1 MSKFKLTGIL
11 FLLMIAAFHSQAQSS
26 QNKAIEKLVSES
38 KNWFEGFQQNVGANE
53 FSYHSFRADVGKS
66 LITRCTDGQMVIEW
80 KTQAIPAGFDQSE
93 AGFLWIAALD
103 LTKEALTF
111 DVFFN
116 GQKRFEINTSEQKN
130 WQLKTEDGAR
140 LSFVTVETDQNGDA
154 HGYMSMVV
162 PQNWLMKGQAQN
174 IKIVGRT
181 NRDNTWLIVYQ
192 ANDAL
197 DYLQKSTEYEVW
209 ANLSIEKTSR
219 DLQCRLTASKTL
231 AGIDLTYTSSGKTKS
246 LKLQSENDQ
255 AIGTFT
261 LPLSAFNKS
270 FTLKDSKGEII
281 AVEQLGVEN
290 KITRLQNKSV
300 LFMES
305 HSENGIIK
313 LQANRIYEP
322 KTVSGLVTLSNS
334 ILSKGQI
341 YLMNSSH
348 QDIAWMDSPEK
359 CVIERDTMLITPL
372 LKMGATDKNYR
383 FDLEDGLMLREYITR
398 HPDKKQLVKEMLNDG
413 RISCGSTYIQP
424 YEEMYS
430 GESLVRQF
438 YLGAKWLQQ
447 EFGYNATVYWN
458 EDVPG
463 RTLQM
468 AQIMRKAG
476 TKYLS
481 ISRQER
487 GLFNWQ
493 SPDGSFV
500 TVFSPGH
507 YGDAFGPLQK
517 KFNETSQYLATSSM
531 DWKKFYTPKTATP
544 IIPVLSDNDMSP
556 AKDYSSLILGWNGI
570 RELQD
575 EKGNPVAVKLPP
587 IKVTTAP
594 EFFDALTAQNP
605 QLLTILGERPDVWLY
620 IHGPSHQKA
629 IKASREADILL
640 PVAEKLATINSVIDG
655 SFKNYPEAQLK
666 KAWEAKIYPDHGWG
680 GKHGDIT
687 DALFLSKYEFSKA
700 EASRII
706 VENLAQLATKVITH
720 TEKGRPLVVFNSMN
734 AQRNDPVSVEV
745 NFSFNEAFGVELSN
759 TAGKRIDAQLSQTE
773 NYANGS
779 IKRAFLCFIAE
790 QVPAI
795 GYTTYYLKASD
806 KKSAEAKSAFTK
818 SVENQF
824 YQLKFGNGGLSSIF
838 DKTLNQEL
846 IDSTKFKAGEVFTL
860 RSFGNGAGE
869 FTDIQKTDME
879 GFDQTGKY
887 PTKWEV
893 EEDGPVFTVYK
904 YRQHIRYA
912 DIEQR
917 IKVYR
922 QIRKIDFE
930 PSALNWE
937 GVLYR
942 EFRMAMPLN
951 MTDGQVAY
959 EVPFGV
965 VEVGKDEIKG
975 AAGERYQ
982 TICKDMHPRGIENWI
997 GASNANYG
1005 VTLSSSVAVADWIDP
1020 TTNPLKN
1027 QMLQPILLASR
1038 KSCHWEGNDY
1048 LQPGDHTFRFSFTS
1062 HPSGWAHGNSFG
1074 REANEQ
1080 LLPVWADQHLSTASL
1095 PESLSFFSTDQD
1107 QVLVSTIKKCE
1118 DGDGLIIRLI
1128 DLEGKD
1134 KDVKLSCFK
1143 NIAKATQTNLIEN
1156 PEKGLPV
1163 KGNSSSFQLGHHAI
1177 ETFNIETSK

>member
-1 MSKFKLTGIL
+1 MVV
-11 FLLMIAAFHSQAQSS
+11 AFQVKAQDPKSR
-26 QNKAIEKLVSES
+26 AIEKLVTES

-53 FSYHSFRADVGKS
+53 FSYHSFRSDVGKS
-66 LITRCTDGQMVIEW
+66 LLTRCTDGTMAIEW
-80 KTQAIPAGFDQSE
+80 KTQAVPSGYNQPE

-103 LTKEALTF
+103 LTKQPLAF
-111 DVFFN
+111 DVYLN
-116 GQKRFEINTSEQKN
+116 GQKRFEITSSEQKN
-130 WQLKTEDGAR
+130 WQLSAADGGR
-140 LSFVTVETDQNGDA
+140 LSFTTVETDQTGDA
-154 HGYMSMVV
+154 HGYMSLVA
-162 PQNWLMKGQAQN
+162 PQSWLIKGQGQT
-174 IKIVGRT
+174 IKIAGRAS
-181 NRDNTWLIVYQ
+181 NDNTWIIVYQ

-197 DYLQKSTEYEVW
+197 DYLQKSTLYELW
-209 ANLSIEKTSR
+209 GTLSIEKTNR
-219 DLQCRLTASKTL
+219 DLQCSLNASKSL

-246 LKLQSENDQ
+246 LKLQNENEQ

-261 LPLSAFNKS
+261 LPLSALNHPFIM
-270 FTLKDSKGEII
+270 KDPKGEIF
-281 AVEQLGVEN
+281 VVKQLGA
-290 KITRLQNKSV
+290 KSKTTRLQNKSV

-305 HSENGIIK
+305 SDQNGKIQ
-313 LQANRIYEP
+313 LNSTRHYEP
-322 KTVSGLVTLSNS
+322 KTVSGLFSLSNS
-334 ILSKGQI
+334 SLSKGQI

-372 LKMGATDKNYR
+372 LKMGANDKNYR
-383 FDLEDGLMLREYITR
+383 FDLEDGLMLREYIAR
-398 HPDKKQLVKEMLNDG
+398 HPDKKPLVKEMLADG

-438 YLGAKWLQQ
+438 YLGAKWLQK

-487 GLFNWQ
+487 GVFNWE
-493 SPDGSFV
+493 SPDGSTV

-517 KFNETSQYLATSSM
+517 RFNEATQYLATSSM
-531 DWKKFYTPKTATP
+531 DWAKFYTPQTATP

-556 AKDYSSLILGWNGI
+556 AKDYSQLISGWNGI
-570 RELQD
+570 RELQN
-575 EKGNPVAVKLPP
+575 EKGDLVAIKLPP

-594 EFFDALTAQNP
+594 EFFDALSAQKP
-605 QLLTILGERPDVWLY
+605 QLPTVRGERPDVWLY
-620 IHGPSHQKA
+620 IHGPSHQQA

-640 PVAEKLATINSVIDG
+640 PVAEKLATINALIDG
-655 SFKNYPEAQLK
+655 SFKNYPETRLE

-687 DALFLSKYEFSKA
+687 DALFLRKYEFSKA

-706 VENLAQLATKVITH
+706 AENLAQLATQINTQPG
-720 TEKGRPLVVFNSMN
+720 KGRPLVVFNSMN
-734 AQRNDPVSVEV
+734 ARRNDPVSIEI
-745 NFSFNEAFGVELSN
+745 NFNLNEAMGVELSDA
-759 TAGKRIDAQLSQTE
+759 AGKKLDVQLSHAE
-773 NYANGS
+773 YYANGS
-779 IKRAFLCFIAE
+779 IKKGILCFIAE
-790 QVPAI
+790 QVPSI
-795 GYTTYYLKASD
+795 GYAIFYLKTSGQKAPEN
-806 KKSAEAKSAFTK
+806 KSAVSKSI
-818 SVENQF
+818 ENQF
-824 YQLKFGNGGLSSIF
+824 YKLRFGNGGLSSIF
-838 DKTLNQEL
+838 DRALNREL

-860 RSFGNGAGE
+860 HSFGNGAGE

-887 PTKWEV
+887 PTQWEV
-893 EEDGPVFTVYK
+893 EESGPVFTVYK

-917 IKVYR
+917 IKVYHQVKR
-922 QIRKIDFE
+922 IDFE
-930 PSALNWE
+930 PSVLNWE
-937 GVLYR
+937 GMLYR
-942 EFRMAMPLN
+942 EFRMAVPLN
-951 MTDGQVAY
+951 MTNGQVAY

-965 VEVGKDEIKG
+965 VEVGKDEIEG

-982 TICKDMHPRGIENWI
+982 TICKNMHPRGIENWI
-997 GASNANYG
+997 GASNPDFG

-1027 QMLQPILLASR
+1027 QVLQPILLASR

-1048 LQPGDHTFRFSFTS
+1048 LQTGDHTFRFSFTS
-1062 HPSGWAHGNSFG
+1062 HSSGWINGNTFG

-1080 LLPVWADQHLSTASL
+1080 LLPVWADHRLTTASL
-1095 PESLSFFSTDQD
+1095 PESLSFFSTDQE
-1107 QVLVSTIKKCE
+1107 QVLIATIKKSE
-1118 DGDGLIIRLI
+1118 DIDEPVLRLV

-1134 KDVKLSCFK
+1134 KEVKLQCFK
-1143 NIAKATQTNLIEN
+1143 KIDKAAQTNLIEN
-1156 PEKGLPV
+1156 EAKPLPV
-1163 KGNSSSFQLGHHAI
+1163 NGNSLSIHLGHHSI
-1177 ETFNIETSK
+1177 ETFRIGTLK